1 MKANHVPAHSDFM
14 TEMTL
19 IKIACAGTLG
29 LIPCCLIGTRSNVS
43 YVCMYIYYV
52 TVTKKRNK
60 CKAWKIAKLQTK
72 QEWQTSK
79 HLSFALLPKSIRPQK
94 RWQGPRRNSTAAS
107 QGAKP
112 QLVDSLPVTYQR
124 LANKCLQQASKS
136 KLLRNSSDVHWQ
148 FVPHRRALV
157 LNSPMTRSSSWLSS
171 S

>member
-124 LANKCLQQASKS
+124 VANKFSF
-136 KLLRNSSDVHWQ
+136 N
-148 FVPHRRALV
+148 RR
-157 LNSPMTRSSSWLSS
+157 LNPSSSATVLMFTGSLFHIDEHWYSTHK
-171 S
+171 